1 MKYLN
6 ELEGWEQA
14 DFYILYNKAFYP
26 NIKVKINNP
35 NLKLLGRLRLS
46 KIILSPLFDDVRKSF
61 DILIPNGSLRNGW
74 WYLKLNKEIKEC
86 YLKAQKKVLKMALDR
101 KHLYITDGG
110 YIEGAPEIKSWCR
123 KAITEY
129 ERKLKNK

>member
-14 DFYILYNKAFYP
+14 DFYILYTKAYYP
-26 NIKVKINNP
+26 NIKEKINNP
-35 NLKLLGRLRLS
+35 NLSLLGRLRLS

-86 YLKAQKKVLKMALDR
+86 SLKAQRNVLKKALNKKD
-101 KHLYITDGG
+101 LYVIDNCYIDGIP
-110 YIEGAPEIKSWCR
+110 YLKSWCSN
-123 KAITEY
+123 AIKEY
-129 ERKLKNK
+129 EKKLKK